1 MLRLSNNKWVIFL
14 PDVFLRFSNEGMK
27 MVWECVHTYEVVE
40 AVHGPQLQLVN
51 LLIAFCHLSL
61 SLHSD
66 YFSLG
71 SNS

>member
-1 MLRLSNNKWVIFL
+1 MLRLSNNKWVIFF
-14 PDVFLRFSNEGMK
+14 PDIFLRFRNEGMK
-27 MVWECVHTYEVVE
+27 GECVHKYGVVE
-40 AVHGPQLQLVN
+40 AVHGPQLQLVT

-71 SNS
+71 FNS